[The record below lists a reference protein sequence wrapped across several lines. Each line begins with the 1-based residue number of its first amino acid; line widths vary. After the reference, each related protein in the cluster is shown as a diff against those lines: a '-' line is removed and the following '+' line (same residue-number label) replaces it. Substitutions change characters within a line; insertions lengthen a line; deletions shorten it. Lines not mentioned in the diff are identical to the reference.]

1 MTMKKH
7 HFLHSPPQKK
17 QKVWRIQ
24 LRDYIIEY
32 KLTDDR
38 WFGKIAAEGLGAV
51 VALLLAA

>member
-1 MTMKKH
+1 MKKH